1 MSWEDYF
8 EDYRT
13 YIKLEKNLSSNTLEA
28 YFRDLKRLREF
39 IEKRYGALPP
49 EEVTMHHIEE
59 FLADLYDRKVNRMTQ
74 ARTLS
79 GIKSFYNFLLV
90 NDKIDVRPTELI
102 QSPKTKRK
110 LPDVLTTEEII
121 AVLESVDLSQEQ
133 GHRNRAI
140 IETLYSCGLRV
151 SEAVNLQLSDLF
163 FDDGYMRVTG
173 KGDKQRLVPVSGEAI
188 RAIRLYLEQRRI
200 MTVES
205 KYKNILFLNNKGRP
219 LSRVMIFMIIKR
231 AVADTGIDKNVSPHT
246 FRHSFATHLIQG
258 GADIRVVQE
267 MLGHESILTTE
278 IYTHLN
284 KEYLHKSVANNHPLA
299 VHDV

>member
-8 EDYRT
+8 EDYRA

-28 YFRDLKRLREF
+28 YFRDLKRLAAF
-39 IEKRYGALPP
+39 IESRYGIPP

-59 FLADLYDRKVNRMTQ
+59 FLANLYDQKVNRTTQ

-79 GIKSFYNFLLV
+79 GIKSFYNFLLI
-90 NDKIDVRPTELI
+90 NDKIEVRPTELI

-110 LPDVLTTEEII
+110 LPDVLSTEEII
-121 AVLESVDLSQEQ
+121 AVLEGIDLSQPQ

-173 KGDKQRLVPVSGEAI
+173 KGDKQRLVPVSGEAV
-188 RAIRLYLEQRRI
+188 RAIRLYLEQRRSK
-200 MTVES
+200 TVES
-205 KYKNILFLNNKGRP
+205 KYKDFLFLNNKGRP

-231 AVADTGIDKNVSPHT
+231 SVADAGINKNVSPHT

-284 KEYLHKSVANNHPLA
+284 KEYLHESVATNHPLA
-299 VHDV
+299 HTE